1 MPRQI
6 AKWILVLVLTGPGLI
21 FAQTSQVRWMAS
33 LSGSFLDYRGLL
45 DKDFTQFD
53 TYAPGITMGAYGY
66 ATPWMN
72 ASLVSSF
79 APEVLYPIGPRE
91 SINSS
96 LVDVNAMVQFKS
108 NGSFL
113 KETSVLAPYLAVGM
127 GVNVASSRTGIYLPA
142 ALGLRIQVTK
152 SFSFQLESMYKQR
165 LNTQYQHL
173 QHSVGLVF
181 AVSQPRPVKKTEPA
195 PKPQRQAPV
204 VAEASA
210 KTPPKTDPKTDPKAD
225 RDNDGIPDKED
236 ICPDQR
242 GLALYMGC
250 PNKESVEQAQSQ
262 GREGLAEQ
270 PAAPVVP
277 EPAPKPVAP
286 IKDLAATQPNSLVSR
301 SETSPYDVSLLE
313 GAMQKIYFDENST
326 TLRKDAY
333 AILDHVAQIMQRY
346 PEYQLEVLG
355 HTDNSG
361 DSRERLVVSIQ
372 RAFNVKYYLVH
383 EKGIKLARI
392 SSDGYS
398 DLAPDGDN
406 ATSEGRSAN
415 RRVEFRLIKMPVTPT
430 E

>member
-6 AKWILVLVLTGPGLI
+6 AKWILALFLTGPGLV

-79 APEVLYPIGPRE
+79 VPEVLYPIGPRE

-195 PKPQRQAPV
+195 PKPKKPEPV
-204 VAEASA
+204 VAEAS
-210 KTPPKTDPKTDPKAD
+210 PKSDPKTNPASD
-225 RDNDGIPDKED
+225 RDNDGIPDRED

-250 PNKESVEQAQSQ
+250 PNKEAVEQANNPVKESTAVKSP
-262 GREGLAEQ
+262 G
-270 PAAPVVP
+270 PVVP

-333 AILDHVAQIMQRY
+333 AILDQVAQIMQRY

-406 ATSEGRSAN
+406 TTSEGRSAN